1 MLLPSNETPPDGAN
15 QKEVMKMTKLKTIMA
30 MAAISLTGAV
40 ATTGTAAAAQLSPT
54 EVTIEGTGGDYFG
67 YVKSSDEAN
76 CESGRKVTVFKM
88 LGSSPNRSVDQKIGS
103 DTASPNG
110 PDAMWSIGN
119 SGYKKGKFY
128 ARVGKTPLCAGDIS
142 PVIKGKA

>member
-1 MLLPSNETPPDGAN
+1 
-15 QKEVMKMTKLKTIMA
+15 MKMTKLKTIMA
-30 MAAISLTGAV
+30 VAAISLTGAV
-40 ATTGTAAAAQLSPT
+40 ATTSASAAQLTPT

-67 YVKSSDEAN
+67 YVKSSDQEN
-76 CESGRKVTVFKM
+76 CENGRKVTVFKM

-128 ARVGKTPLCAGDIS
+128 ARVGKTPYCAGDIS

>member
-1 MLLPSNETPPDGAN
+1 MKFKTLKSLLA
-15 QKEVMKMTKLKTIMA
+15 V
-30 MAAISLTGAV
+30 AAITISGGL
-40 ATTGTAAAAQLSPT
+40 ATQAASAAQLTPT

-67 YVKSSDEAN
+67 YVKSSDEEN

-88 LGSSPNRSVDQKIGS
+88 LGSSPSRSVDQKIGS
-103 DTASPNG
+103 DIASPNG

-128 ARVGKTPLCAGDIS
+128 ARTGKTPYCGGDTS
-142 PVIKGKA
+142 PVIKGQP

>member
-1 MLLPSNETPPDGAN
+1 MKSNKIKSLLA
-15 QKEVMKMTKLKTIMA
+15 I
-30 MAAISLTGAV
+30 AAVSLSGAV
-40 ATTGTAAAAQLSPT
+40 ATQSASAASLAET

-88 LGSSPNRSVDQKIGS
+88 LGSSPNRGVDQKIGS

-128 ARVGKTPLCAGDIS
+128 ARVGKTSLCAGDVS
-142 PVIKGKA
+142 PVIKGKP

>member
-1 MLLPSNETPPDGAN
+1 MFNSNKVKSLLA
-15 QKEVMKMTKLKTIMA
+15 V
-30 MAAISLTGAV
+30 AAVSLTGAM
-40 ATTGTAAAAQLSPT
+40 TAQTASAASLAET

-67 YVKSSDEAN
+67 YVKSSDGTN
-76 CESGRKVTVFKM
+76 CESDRKVSVFKM
-88 LGSSPNRSVDQKIGS
+88 LGSSPNRSVDLKIGS

-128 ARVGKTPLCAGDIS
+128 ARVGKTAYCSGDTS
-142 PVIKGKA
+142 PVIKGTP